1 MHHELDRVRAFG
13 RRAVLAAGAQAA
25 VFTALAARL
34 HYLQVQRSEE
44 FALLAEDNRANQRLL
59 VPPRGRILDRLGRP
73 LARNVPTYRLL
84 VVREQAGD
92 VQTVLARVAEF
103 IALPDER
110 LAAVVAEARARPA
123 FLPHLVR
130 DDLSWDE
137 VTRLAVR
144 APELPGV
151 MLDSGLLRDYPEAAA
166 LSHVLGYVGAV
177 NLTEQAEDTDP
188 LLRLPEFRIGK
199 SGIERSYDKVLRGQA
214 GLSRV
219 EVNAFGR
226 EIRELGRQEGVPG
239 SDVKLSLDLELQ
251 RFCVERL
258 SAEPAASAV
267 VVDVRT
273 GGLMALASVPSFD
286 PALFTGGLG
295 QGTWQQ
301 LRTDP
306 RTPLVNKCI
315 RGQYPPGSTF
325 KMMTALAALHGGI
338 SPDHTVSCSGATS
351 LGRAVFHCWKEH
363 GHGRIGLTQALAQSC
378 DVYFYDLAR
387 RVGIDALADMARR
400 FGFGAPLGL
409 DLPGEQP
416 GLIPTTAWK
425 RATLGESWQKGETLV
440 CGIGQGYVS
449 ATPLQLAIMAARLAN
464 GGLAV
469 RPWLVAPTGETPA
482 PEPIGVDPAAI
493 ALVVRGMREVVYG
506 ARGTAR
512 TADPGIP
519 GVEIAGKTGTS
530 QVRRISRADRATGRH
545 KRTDIPWVERHHALF
560 VCAAPLSSPRYATAV
575 VVEHGQSGAK
585 AAAPIAR
592 DIMRRALEIDPAGSS
607 RQLAQSHGTNT

>member
-13 RRAVLAAGAQAA
+13 RRAMLVAGAQTA
-25 VFTALAARL
+25 VFAGLGVRL
-34 HYLQVQRSEE
+34 HYLQVERSEE

-92 VQTVLARVAEF
+92 LRRILDR
-103 IALPDER
+103 IAGLVTLPEDR

-123 FLPHLVR
+123 FQPHLVR
-130 DDLSWDE
+130 DDLTWDE
-137 VTRLAVR
+137 VARLAVR

-151 MLDSGLLRDYPEAAA
+151 MLDSGLLRHYPEGEA
-166 LSHVLGYVGAV
+166 LAHVLGYVGPVSTA
-177 NLTEQAEDTDP
+177 EQVTDEDP

-199 SGIERSYDKVLRGQA
+199 SGIERSHDRTLRGRA

-226 EIRELGRQEGVPG
+226 EIRELGRREGVPG
-239 SDVKLSLDLELQ
+239 ADVRLSLDLELQ
-251 RFCVERL
+251 RYSIERL
-258 SAEPAASAV
+258 AAEPAASAV
-267 VVDVRT
+267 VVEVHT
-273 GGLMALASVPSFD
+273 GAVMALASVPSFD
-286 PALFTGGLG
+286 PALFGGGLRRG
-295 QGTWQQ
+295 VWQE

-325 KMMTALAALHGGI
+325 KMMTALAALAAGV
-338 SPDHTVSCSGATS
+338 SPSHTVFCPGSTS

-363 GHGRIGLTQALAQSC
+363 GHGTLGLTQALAQSC

-387 RVGIDALADMARR
+387 RVGIDAIAAMARR

-416 GLIPTTAWK
+416 GLIPTTDWK
-425 RATLGESWQKGETLV
+425 QATLGESWQKGETLV
-440 CGIGQGYVS
+440 CGVGQGYVS

-464 GGLAV
+464 GGIGV
-469 RPWLVAPTGETPA
+469 TPWLVAPAAETPPA
-482 PEPIGVDPAAI
+482 RIGVDPAAL
-493 ALVVRGMREVVYG
+493 ALVLGGMREVVHG

-512 TADPGIP
+512 AADLGIP
-519 GVEIAGKTGTS
+519 GVELAGKTGTS
-530 QVRRISRADRATGRH
+530 QVRRISRADRAAGRH
-545 KRTDIPWVERHHALF
+545 KRTDIPWIERHHALF
-560 VCAAPLSSPRYATAV
+560 VCAAPFTAPRYAVAV

-592 DIMRRALEIDPAGSS
+592 DIMCRALEIDPAGEA
-607 RQLAQSHGTNT
+607 RRWVRPARTGV